1 MAVIFLS
8 RGTMSGVWKLVE
20 RLQHEP
26 QLRFVSRE
34 NLVEVVNRHGGFATR
49 VMDDIATAD
58 RNYESFS
65 RQRRAYLVL
74 MRQALLEEL
83 TGDGVVYHGYSGH
96 LLLPRMPH
104 FVRVRIEAPIA
115 TRLSLTMERLE
126 CDEQAARDHIREED
140 GRRVRWARFM
150 YGKDITNPH
159 LYDIVLNLQWMTFD
173 VACRILKGVM
183 ADPVYRCGVEAREEM
198 ERLRLATAVEAAL
211 VRDPRT
217 HDLEVRAEAADDVVT
232 LIGPY
237 LEGDTLGTAL
247 EIAGAAAAGRRIDY
261 LPGYAPYLSLTS

>member
-8 RGTMSGVWKLVE
+8 RGTMSGVRKLVE
-20 RLQHEP
+20 CLQHEP

-34 NLVEVVNRHGGFATR
+34 DLVEVVNRHGGFATR
-49 VMDDIATAD
+49 LMDDIATAD
-58 RNYESFS
+58 RNYERFS
-65 RQRRAYLVL
+65 RLRRAYLVL

-115 TRLSLTMERLE
+115 TRLALTMERLE
-126 CDEQAARDHIREED
+126 CDEQAARDYIREED
-140 GRRVRWARFM
+140 ARRVRWARFM

-159 LYDIVLNLQWMTFD
+159 LYDIVLNLEWMTVD
-173 VACRILKGVM
+173 VACRILMSVM
-183 ADPVYRCGVEAREEM
+183 EDGAYRCGDAARAEM
-198 ERLRLATAVEAAL
+198 ERLRLGTAVEAAL
-211 VRDPRT
+211 LRDQRT
-217 HDLEVRAEAADDVVT
+217 HDLEVRAEAADEVVT

-237 LEGDTLGTAL
+237 LEGAALDTAL

-261 LPGYAPYLSLTS
+261 RPGYAPYLGLTT

>member
-8 RGTMSGVWKLVE
+8 RGTMSGVGKLVACL
-20 RLQHEP
+20 RHEP
-26 QLRFVSRE
+26 ALCFVSRE
-34 NLVEVVNRHGGFATR
+34 DLVDVVNRHGGLATR

-58 RNYESFS
+58 RNYDSFS
-65 RQRRAYLVL
+65 RLRRAFLVL

-126 CDEQAARDHIREED
+126 CDEQAARDYIREED
-140 GRRVRWARFM
+140 RRRVRWARFM

-159 LYDIVLNLQWMTFD
+159 LYDIVLNLQWMTLD
-173 VACRILKGVM
+173 VACRILMGVVG
-183 ADPVYRCGVEAREEM
+183 DPAYHCRDEAQAEM
-198 ERLRLATAVEAAL
+198 ERLRLGTAVEAAL

-217 HDLEVRAEAADDVVT
+217 HDLEVRAEAADEVVT

-237 LEGDTLGTAL
+237 LEDGDLGTAL

-261 LPGYAPYLSLTS
+261 RPGYAPYLSLTT